1 MVKWQFIENE
11 ILAKLSTLTETKCVL
26 GALGF
31 FGGRVVCV
39 CVQMF
44 ICDFKIYTEYFGSS
58 WSDQNL
64 FFSFYFSLCMSLIF
78 Y

>member
-31 FGGRVVCV
+31 LGGGLCV
-39 CVQMF
+39 CACRCLSVILKSTLNILVPVGLIRISFFPF
-44 ICDFKIYTEYFGSS
+44 IFPCV
-58 WSDQNL
+58 
-64 FFSFYFSLCMSLIF
+64 CP
-78 Y
+78 